1 MFLYAMACFYSIA
14 IDSLFVSRFGFFV
27 AFKKSDQSFRPLN
40 YQWIHLIRKYIQFF
54 FDVVFGDVS
63 YF

>member
-1 MFLYAMACFYSIA
+1 MQWLASTVLQSIA
-14 IDSLFVSRFGFFV
+14 CLSADLGFLV
-27 AFKKSDQSFRPLN
+27 PLKKSDQSFRPLN
-40 YQWIHLIRKYIQFF
+40 YQWIHLIRKYIQVF